1 MAGILQTISMTSS
14 QGINEPRR
22 LCETL
27 SLEESDDIFFPNIP
41 GKKPT
46 RAKALCA
53 TCPFELA
60 CLQEALLFDLD
71 GNYSGTTKKERR
83 AMARLNK
90 VIQLKLDEFMPVV
103 EEPTAARPK
112 YLHIVAPPDH
122 HEWMDEVEPDDA
134 EIFALDQAV

>member
-1 MAGILQTISMTSS
+1 MTTS
-14 QGINEPRR
+14 QGVKQERR

-27 SLEESDDIFFPNIP
+27 TLEESDDIFFPNIP

-90 VIQLKLDEFMPVV
+90 IMQLKLDDLVPVV

-112 YLHIVAPPDH
+112 YLHVISAPDTH
-122 HEWMDEVEPDDA
+122 DWLDKVEPTDE